1 MLENKDYLKL
11 HYNMY
16 IYVSLSRIREWEML
30 SDHVMEMFQFRV
42 LVTKH
47 IPDKI
52 AISLHVS
59 IGSRVNGDVRSR
71 LSPGYNCYPPTYQP
85 HLPIKY
91 RPLNTSQM
99 IYGTSNLNYVRQI

>member
-16 IYVSLSRIREWEML
+16 IYVSLSRIRKWEML

-52 AISLHVS
+52 
-59 IGSRVNGDVRSR
+59 
-71 LSPGYNCYPPTYQP
+71 P
-85 HLPIKY
+85 
-91 RPLNTSQM
+91 
-99 IYGTSNLNYVRQI
+99 